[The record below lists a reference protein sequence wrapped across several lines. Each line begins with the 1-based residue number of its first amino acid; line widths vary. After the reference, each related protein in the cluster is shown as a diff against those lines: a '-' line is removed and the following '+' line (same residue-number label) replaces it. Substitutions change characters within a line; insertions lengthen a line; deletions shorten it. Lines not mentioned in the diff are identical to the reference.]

1 MADVVA
7 FIVMLVLYTAV
18 MVYIGY
24 RGYKATKN
32 VQDWLVAGRR
42 VGPLVVAM
50 SYGATFIS
58 AVAII
63 GFGGQAQ
70 LFGLQLLWLS
80 VLNIIVGILIAFIVF
95 GNRTRIMSKTLQA
108 LTFTELLAKRFDSRF
123 VQGFGGAVIAIF
135 LIAYSAAVFKGTASL
150 IQQTFGTSY
159 TTAIVVFTVI
169 VAVYVLLGGLFAVLW
184 TDTVQGF
191 IMLFGLAIL
200 LAIVWMQLG
209 GPIAANEAL
218 AALGPAKMAPNGL
231 TSVSPFGSTSFMLVS
246 SLIFGV
252 GIGVLAQPQLAVRF
266 MAAKNTRAIRRGI
279 PIGVIFIFLTTYV
292 AFTVGALSNV
302 VFKNYGVVPPTN
314 PDLVIPTLINLAFPA
329 WFVYLFLFA
338 LLAASMSTA
347 SSLFHVSG
355 SAIGRDIYDKAIK
368 KGLAGAASI
377 TVTKVA
383 TFVVIALTLLLSFVP
398 ARRSSI
404 SRYVFFRCFRRNI
417 HCSLF
422 SYALLETGDDA
433 RDNREHGRWSWRNTS
448 VVRLCIPEN
457 CHGDITC
464 QRSGPTWTAR
474 PAFYRDPGLLCI
486 GYHRQLGDKAT
497 GRGAYRESVHRHLLK
512 VSEAASTKFYSLE
525 SSHRLLNG
533 WQTRSKRA

>member
-1 MADVVA
+1 MADVVV
-7 FIVMLVLYTAV
+7 FIVMLALYSAV

-266 MAAKNTRAIRRGI
+266 MSAKNTRAIRRGI

-302 VFKNYGVVPPTN
+302 VFKNNGVVPPTN

-338 LLAASMSTA
+338 ILSASMSTA

-355 SAIGRDIYDKAIK
+355 SAVGRDIYDKAIK

-383 TFVVIALTLLLSFVP
+383 TFVVIALTLLLALFPPDAVAYLATFSFGALGATFIAPFSATLYWKRATTLGIIASMVGGLG
-398 ARRSSI
+398 STLLW
-404 SRYVFFRCFRRNI
+404 YVFV
-417 HCSLF
+417 
-422 SYALLETGDDA
+422 Y
-433 RDNREHGRWSWRNTS
+433 
-448 VVRLCIPEN
+448 
-457 CHGDITC
+457 
-464 QRSGPTWTAR
+464 QKTATVISHVNVAA
-474 PAFYRDPGLLCI
+474 PLGLLDPLFI
-486 GYHRQLGDKAT
+486 GIPVSFALVIIVSLMTKQPEEEHIARAFT
-497 GRGAYRESVHRHLLK
+497 GIS
-512 VSEAASTKFYSLE
+512 
-525 SSHRLLNG
+525 
-533 WQTRSKRA
+533 